1 MRQKRLDASEPKSVR
16 CRPLYSVPSAKIQG
30 MNRPDKTEY
39 APYYERYVSLVTG
52 DVADVLGSQTTRLQD
67 MITGMPEEKGEFRY
81 ADGKWSVKELLSHL
95 IDGER
100 MFAYRVLRISRGD
113 ETPIEGFEQDGYIEN
128 AHSNQRSFAEI
139 LEEFSLLRRA
149 NMILFKNLTDEDWSR
164 LGTAS
169 DAKVSVRALA
179 YIMAG
184 HIEHHLGILKERY
197 LA

>member
-1 MRQKRLDASEPKSVR
+1 MK
-16 CRPLYSVPSAKIQG
+16 
-30 MNRPDKTEY
+30 RPDTTEY

-52 DVADVLGSQTTRLQD
+52 DVANVLGSQTTRLQD
-67 MITGMPEEKGEFRY
+67 MITAMPEEKGEFRY
-81 ADGKWSVKELLSHL
+81 AEGKWSIKELLGHL

-100 MFAYRVLRISRGD
+100 MFSYRVLRISRGD

-169 DAKVSVRALA
+169 GATVSVRALDLHA
-179 YIMAG
+179 VAQVQ
-184 HIEHHLGILKERY
+184 HAFLD
-197 LA
+197 LAQFVAVHVPEQDRLTDP